1 MVVSANTEPVVTVED
16 GTQATEAPRFKSSS
30 IPGGVALAGAYW
42 AHSGTHVHAARL
54 QLPREFAVTFS
65 GEFSDVNAVIDHD
78 YPPSAPGC
86 KTQSGLPSI
95 AEVLSPG
102 ACRPGDIDPS
112 FTNQNALVLHKERDI
127 YKAVWGI
134 PSLSN
139 SGELAKN
146 LE

>member
-1 MVVSANTEPVVTVED
+1 MRTLKRLELFSA
-16 GTQATEAPRFKSSS
+16 AT
-30 IPGGVALAGAYW
+30 
-42 AHSGTHVHAARL
+42 
-54 QLPREFAVTFS
+54 TF
-65 GEFSDVNAVIDHD
+65 NPNIDHD

-127 YKAVWGI
+127 YKAPQDFSAVQ
-134 PSLSN
+134 SLQQAGGGSAN
-139 SGELAKN
+139 EVKSTSQVDKASPNGVN
-146 LE
+146 RLEARENGAAERLTPAGRGQRKDHPGCAVI